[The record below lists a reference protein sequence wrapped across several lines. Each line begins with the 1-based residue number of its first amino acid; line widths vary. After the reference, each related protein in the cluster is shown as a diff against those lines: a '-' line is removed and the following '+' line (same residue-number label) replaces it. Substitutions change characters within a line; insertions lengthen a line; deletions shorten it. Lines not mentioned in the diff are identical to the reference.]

1 MNGIDWINGRRKTR
15 AQQTLYFNS
24 GGKLS
29 TSKPIDGDQNG
40 FDEYISDPNRPCRM
54 SITQPEGM
62 VAEYV
67 TDDQRFA
74 AERTDVL
81 VYQTETLDHDV
92 IVTDQ
97 LRLILTFQQQVRI
110 LTLW

>member
-1 MNGIDWINGRRKTR
+1 MAAERRERNNIVFQFRREVVDK
-15 AQQTLYFNS
+15 QT
-24 GGKLS
+24 
-29 TSKPIDGDQNG
+29 IDGDQNG
-40 FDEYISDPNRPCRM
+40 FDEYISDPNRPVPYVNYTTR
-54 SITQPEGM
+54 GM

-74 AERTDVL
+74 AERTTFWFIKPKPWTTML
-81 VYQTETLDHDV
+81 SLR
-92 IVTDQ
+92 DQ